1 MTQHENDMTDM
12 EQLVTEALLREQGS
26 APDVDAEWQRVSER
40 LDNRHRRRR
49 HAVLWSM
56 VAGVAACVVVAVL
69 LWGRMFGSDADGLIY
84 AARQDNSQVTIVDEK
99 GESSSVDDLKAVK
112 VVAERTS
119 RVCTLVVP
127 EGKDMKITLA
137 DGTEVWLNA
146 GSSLTYPT
154 RFEGKNRE
162 VKLKGEA
169 YFKVSHDARHPFIVN
184 AEGVSTKVLGTQFNV
199 RCYSPTDTHVT
210 LVEGKVSVNVAQHQV
225 VIHPGEDAQLAS
237 GRLQVKD
244 VNVDDMTCWRDGIQL
259 FDNATLREILMQ
271 MGSWYNLNV
280 VCHDNNSLNRQLH
293 YMYDRRA
300 SIEMSLSML
309 RQLTKVNIKVENNTI
324 FVE

>member
-1 MTQHENDMTDM
+1 MTQQENDMTDM

-26 APDVDAEWQRVSER
+26 APDVDAEWQRVSVR
-40 LDNRHRRRR
+40 LDYHHGSHRSI
-49 HAVLWSM
+49 VLWAM
-56 VAGVAACVVVAVL
+56 VAGVAACVVVALL
-69 LWGRMFGSDADGLIY
+69 LWGNLFGSHVDGLIY
-84 AARQDNSQVTIVDEK
+84 AARQGNSSVTIVDEK
-99 GESSSVDDLKAVK
+99 GETSSIDDKKNVK

-119 RVCTLVVP
+119 RICTLVVP

-154 RFEGKNRE
+154 RFAGKNRE

-169 YFKVSHDARHPFIVN
+169 YFKVSHDEKHPFIVN
-184 AEGVSTKVLGTQFNV
+184 AEGLHTMVLGTQFNV
-199 RCYSPTDTHVT
+199 RCYSATDTHVT
-210 LVEGKVSVNVAQHQV
+210 LVEGKVSVHSDQSRV
-225 VIHPGEDAQLAS
+225 VMLPGEDAQLAS

-244 VNVDDMTCWRDGIQL
+244 VNVDDMTCWRDGIQF

-280 VCHDNNSLNRQLH
+280 VCHDTNNLNRRLH
-293 YMYDRRA
+293 YVYDRRG
-300 SIEMSLSML
+300 SIEMSLATL
-309 RQLTKVNIKVENNTI
+309 RQLTKENIKVENNTI